1 MIKIIP
7 AIDIINGH
15 CVRLSQGDYQRI
27 TDYSESPAA
36 MAENLEALGFKRLH
50 VVDLDGARSGKVIN
64 IKVLKEITSRT
75 NLIVDFGGGIKS
87 EEDLKNVFEAGAS
100 AVSIGSIAVSDP
112 DIVSLWA
119 DSFGAEKFII
129 SADVRDNIVRTNGW
143 TKDSGIT
150 LNQLISRY
158 RNKNIRRVLCTDISR
173 DGMLCGSNIEL
184 YQTIMEQFPDCKLIA
199 SGGISSLDD
208 IKKLDEAKIPAVV
221 IGKAI
226 YEQQINL
233 EELAQTFIQ

>member
-36 MAENLEALGFKRLH
+36 MAENFEALGFKRLH

-64 IKVLKEITSRT
+64 IKALKEITSRT

-143 TKDSGIT
+143 TKNSGIT

-158 RNKNIRRVLCTDISR
+158 WNKNIRRVLCTDISR

-184 YQTIMEQFPDCKLIA
+184 YKTIMEQFPDCKLIA

>member
-36 MAENLEALGFKRLH
+36 MAENFEALGFKRLH

-64 IKVLKEITSRT
+64 IKALKEITSRT

-158 RNKNIRRVLCTDISR
+158 RNKNIRHVLCTDISR

-184 YQTIMEQFPDCKLIA
+184 YKNIMEQFPDCKLIA

>member
-36 MAENLEALGFKRLH
+36 MAEKFEALGFKRLH

-64 IKVLKEITSRT
+64 IKALKEITSRT

-143 TKDSGIT
+143 TENSGIT

-158 RNKNIRRVLCTDISR
+158 WNKNIRRVLCTDISR

-184 YQTIMEQFPDCKLIA
+184 YKTIMEQFPACKLIA

>member
-36 MAENLEALGFKRLH
+36 MAENFEALGFKRLH

-64 IKVLKEITSRT
+64 IKALKEITSRT

-129 SADVRDNIVRTNGW
+129 SADVLDNIVRTNGW
-143 TKDSGIT
+143 TKNSGIT

-184 YQTIMEQFPDCKLIA
+184 YKTIMEQFPDCKLIA

>member
-36 MAENLEALGFKRLH
+36 MAENFEALGFKRLH

-64 IKVLKEITSRT
+64 IKALKEITSRT

-129 SADVRDNIVRTNGW
+129 SADVRNNIVRTNGW

>member
-36 MAENLEALGFKRLH
+36 MAEKFEALGFKRLH

-64 IKVLKEITSRT
+64 IKALKEITSRT

-87 EEDLKNVFEAGAS
+87 EKDLKNVFEAGAS

-158 RNKNIRRVLCTDISR
+158 WNKNIRRILCTDISR

-199 SGGISSLDD
+199 SGGISSLED

>member
-36 MAENLEALGFKRLH
+36 MAENFEALGFKRLH

-64 IKVLKEITSRT
+64 IKALKEITSRT

-143 TKDSGIT
+143 TKNSGIT

-184 YQTIMEQFPDCKLIA
+184 YKTIMEQFPACKLIA

>member
-15 CVRLSQGDYQRI
+15 CVRLSQGDYQMI
-27 TDYSESPAA
+27 TDYSKSPAA
-36 MAENLEALGFKRLH
+36 MAENFEALGFKRLH

-64 IKVLKEITSRT
+64 IKALKEITSRT

-143 TKDSGIT
+143 TKNSGIT

-158 RNKNIRRVLCTDISR
+158 WNKNIRRILCTDISR

-199 SGGISSLDD
+199 SGGISSLED

>member
-27 TDYSESPAA
+27 TDYSKSPAA
-36 MAENLEALGFKRLH
+36 MAENFEALGFKRLH

-64 IKVLKEITSRT
+64 IKALKEITSRT

-143 TKDSGIT
+143 TKNSGIT

-158 RNKNIRRVLCTDISR
+158 WNKNIRRVLCTDISR

-184 YQTIMEQFPDCKLIA
+184 YKTIMEQFPACKLIA

>member
-27 TDYSESPAA
+27 TDYSKSPAA
-36 MAENLEALGFKRLH
+36 MAENFEALGFKRLH

-64 IKVLKEITSRT
+64 IKALKEITSRT

-143 TKDSGIT
+143 TKNSGIT

-158 RNKNIRRVLCTDISR
+158 WNKNIRRILCTDISR

-199 SGGISSLDD
+199 SGGISSLED
-208 IKKLDEAKIPAVV
+208 IKKLYEAKIPAVV

>member
-1 MIKIIP
+1 
-7 AIDIINGH
+7 
-15 CVRLSQGDYQRI
+15 
-27 TDYSESPAA
+27 
-36 MAENLEALGFKRLH
+36 MAENFEALGFKRLH

-64 IKVLKEITSRT
+64 IKALKEITSRT

-143 TKDSGIT
+143 TKNSGIT

-184 YQTIMEQFPDCKLIA
+184 YQTIMEQFPNCKLIA

>member
-36 MAENLEALGFKRLH
+36 MAENFEALGFKRLH

-64 IKVLKEITSRT
+64 IKALKEITSRT

-158 RNKNIRRVLCTDISR
+158 WNKNIRRILCTDISR

-199 SGGISSLDD
+199 SGGISSLED

>member
-1 MIKIIP
+1 
-7 AIDIINGH
+7 
-15 CVRLSQGDYQRI
+15 
-27 TDYSESPAA
+27 
-36 MAENLEALGFKRLH
+36 MAENFEALGFKRLH

-64 IKVLKEITSRT
+64 IKALKEITSRT

>member
-1 MIKIIP
+1 
-7 AIDIINGH
+7 
-15 CVRLSQGDYQRI
+15 
-27 TDYSESPAA
+27 
-36 MAENLEALGFKRLH
+36 MAENFEALGFKRLH

-64 IKVLKEITSRT
+64 IKALKEITSRT

-143 TKDSGIT
+143 TKNSGIT

-158 RNKNIRRVLCTDISR
+158 WNKNIRRVLCTDISR

-184 YQTIMEQFPDCKLIA
+184 YKTIMEQFPDCKLIA

>member
-15 CVRLSQGDYQRI
+15 CVRLSQGDYQSI

-36 MAENLEALGFKRLH
+36 MAENFEALGFKRLH

-64 IKVLKEITSRT
+64 IKALKEITSRT

-143 TKDSGIT
+143 TKNSGIT

-184 YQTIMEQFPDCKLIA
+184 YKTIMEQFPDSKLIA

>member
-27 TDYSESPAA
+27 TDYSKSPAA
-36 MAENLEALGFKRLH
+36 MAENFEALGFKRLH

-64 IKVLKEITSRT
+64 IKALKEITSRT

-143 TKDSGIT
+143 TKNSGIT

-158 RNKNIRRVLCTDISR
+158 WNKNIRRILCTDISR

-184 YQTIMEQFPDCKLIA
+184 YKTIMEQFPDCKLIA

>member
-36 MAENLEALGFKRLH
+36 MAENFEALGFKRLH

-64 IKVLKEITSRT
+64 IKALKEITSRT

-129 SADVRDNIVRTNGW
+129 SADVRDNIQALLLINLYQDT
-143 TKDSGIT
+143 GIKIYAACYV
-150 LNQLISRY
+150 LISRATECCAVQIL
-158 RNKNIRRVLCTDISR
+158 NCTKPLWNNS
-173 DGMLCGSNIEL
+173 
-184 YQTIMEQFPDCKLIA
+184 PIA
-199 SGGISSLDD
+199 
-208 IKKLDEAKIPAVV
+208 
-221 IGKAI
+221 
-226 YEQQINL
+226 N
-233 EELAQTFIQ
+233 

>member
-36 MAENLEALGFKRLH
+36 MAENFEALGFKRLH

-64 IKVLKEITSRT
+64 IKALKEITSRT

-143 TKDSGIT
+143 TENSGIT

-158 RNKNIRRVLCTDISR
+158 RNKNIRHVLCTDISR

-184 YQTIMEQFPDCKLIA
+184 YKTIMEQFPDCKLIA

>member
-36 MAENLEALGFKRLH
+36 MAENFEALGFKRLH

-64 IKVLKEITSRT
+64 IKALKEITSRT

-143 TKDSGIT
+143 TKKSGIT

-208 IKKLDEAKIPAVV
+208 IKKMDEAKIPAVV

>member
-15 CVRLSQGDYQRI
+15 CVRLSQGDYQMI
-27 TDYSESPAA
+27 TDYSKSPAA
-36 MAENLEALGFKRLH
+36 MAENFEALGFKRLH

-64 IKVLKEITSRT
+64 IKALKEITSRT

-143 TKDSGIT
+143 TKNSGIT

>member
-36 MAENLEALGFKRLH
+36 MAENFEALGFKRLH

-64 IKVLKEITSRT
+64 IKALKEITSRT

-143 TKDSGIT
+143 TENSGIT

-158 RNKNIRRVLCTDISR
+158 WNKNIRRILCTDISR

>member
-36 MAENLEALGFKRLH
+36 MAENFEALGFKRLH

-64 IKVLKEITSRT
+64 IKALKEITSRT

-143 TKDSGIT
+143 TKNSGIT

-158 RNKNIRRVLCTDISR
+158 RNKNIRHVLCTDISR

>member
-36 MAENLEALGFKRLH
+36 MAENFEALGFKRLH

-64 IKVLKEITSRT
+64 IKALKEITSRT

-143 TKDSGIT
+143 TKNSGIT

-184 YQTIMEQFPDCKLIA
+184 YQTIMEQFPDFKLIA

>member
-36 MAENLEALGFKRLH
+36 MAENFEALGFKRLH

-64 IKVLKEITSRT
+64 IKALKEITSRT

-158 RNKNIRRVLCTDISR
+158 WNKNIRRVLCTDISR

-184 YQTIMEQFPDCKLIA
+184 YKTIMEQFPACKLIA

>member
-36 MAENLEALGFKRLH
+36 MAENFEALGFKRLH

-64 IKVLKEITSRT
+64 IKALKEITSRT

-112 DIVSLWA
+112 DIVSKWA

>member
-36 MAENLEALGFKRLH
+36 MAENFEALGFKRLH

-64 IKVLKEITSRT
+64 IKALKEITSRT

-143 TKDSGIT
+143 TENSGIT

>member
-36 MAENLEALGFKRLH
+36 MAENFEALGFKRLH

-64 IKVLKEITSRT
+64 IKALKEITSRT

-143 TKDSGIT
+143 TKNSGIT

-158 RNKNIRRVLCTDISR
+158 WNKNIRRVLCTDISR

-184 YQTIMEQFPDCKLIA
+184 YKTIMEQFPACKLIA

>member
-36 MAENLEALGFKRLH
+36 MAENFEALGFKRLH

-64 IKVLKEITSRT
+64 IKALKEITSRT

-100 AVSIGSIAVSDP
+100 AVSIGSIAVNDP

-143 TKDSGIT
+143 TKNSGIT

>member
-36 MAENLEALGFKRLH
+36 MAENFEALGFKRLH

-64 IKVLKEITSRT
+64 IKALKEITSRT

-143 TKDSGIT
+143 TKKSGIT

-184 YQTIMEQFPDCKLIA
+184 YKTIMEQFPDCKLIA

>member
-36 MAENLEALGFKRLH
+36 MAEKFEALGFKRLH

-64 IKVLKEITSRT
+64 IKALKEITSRT

-143 TKDSGIT
+143 TKNSGIT

>member
-36 MAENLEALGFKRLH
+36 MAENFEALGFKRLH

-64 IKVLKEITSRT
+64 IKALKEITSRT

-100 AVSIGSIAVSDP
+100 AVSIESIAVSDP

-143 TKDSGIT
+143 TKNSGIT

-158 RNKNIRRVLCTDISR
+158 RNKNIRHVLCTDISR

-184 YQTIMEQFPDCKLIA
+184 YKTIMEQFPDCKLIA

>member
-36 MAENLEALGFKRLH
+36 MAENFEALGFKRLH

-64 IKVLKEITSRT
+64 IKALKEITSRT

-158 RNKNIRRVLCTDISR
+158 WNKNIRRILCTDISR

>member
-36 MAENLEALGFKRLH
+36 MAENFEALGFKRLH

-64 IKVLKEITSRT
+64 IKALKEITSRT

-143 TKDSGIT
+143 TKNSGIT

-208 IKKLDEAKIPAVV
+208 IKRLDEAKIPAVV

>member
-36 MAENLEALGFKRLH
+36 MAENFEALGFKRLH

-64 IKVLKEITSRT
+64 IKALKEITSRT

-199 SGGISSLDD
+199 TGGISSLDD

>member
-143 TKDSGIT
+143 TKNSGIT

>member
-27 TDYSESPAA
+27 TDYSKSPAA
-36 MAENLEALGFKRLH
+36 MAENFEALGFKRLH

-64 IKVLKEITSRT
+64 IKALKEITSRT

-143 TKDSGIT
+143 TKNSGIT

-158 RNKNIRRVLCTDISR
+158 WNKNIRRILCTDISR

-199 SGGISSLDD
+199 SGGISSLED

-221 IGKAI
+221 IGRAI

>member
-1 MIKIIP
+1 
-7 AIDIINGH
+7 
-15 CVRLSQGDYQRI
+15 
-27 TDYSESPAA
+27 
-36 MAENLEALGFKRLH
+36 MAENFEALGFKRLH

-64 IKVLKEITSRT
+64 IKALKEITSRT

-143 TKDSGIT
+143 TKNSGIT

-158 RNKNIRRVLCTDISR
+158 RNKNIRHVLCTDISR

-184 YQTIMEQFPDCKLIA
+184 YKTIMEQFPDCKLIA